1 MTDKLNTIAI
11 TTIII
16 GIVILIIIFNI
27 LAETAPVIGAVAGNI
42 TCTSGVEIA
51 CISNATGF
59 PVSEVLPLTGFFK
72 KKGVIILGMI
82 SGIILL
88 LITRLLLKADITGGK

>member
-11 TTIII
+11 TTIIV
-16 GIVILIIIFNI
+16 GIVIIIIIFNI

-42 TCTSGVEIA
+42 TCTSGTDIQ
-51 CISNATGF
+51 CLSNATGF
-59 PVSEVLPLTGFFK
+59 PVSEVLPLTGFFA
-72 KKGVIILGMI
+72 KGGIILLSMI

-88 LITRLLLKADITGGK
+88 LITRLLLKADIKK